1 MNIFHSSGSLQT
13 QAIHLHLGFV
23 NSQPIPNSQF
33 ADHLAERR
41 RQLARRIA
49 EAIEPRAQDFNRQT
63 AAWLIRSYPVLAI
76 QAPVMTTQEGKIE
89 YPGDPMCLYSALSVA
104 VDQAVKAKRA
114 ALGEG
119 DPYNDLCP
127 QWGDLPTQEYRLSV
141 SDSGVRDGST
151 ELAEV
156 YSDPLLNTDQTI
168 FAPGIWNAQ
177 VKQYFVEHV
186 LKVIEPRV
194 VLIST
199 VSPGHRY
206 AIDIARTI
214 RQHLPDTLIVL
225 GGPHVDE
232 TLRYEDETQQLEL
245 AHSGTLQAI
254 ADGRVEPV
262 FDFLIGGDGYYAL
275 DLLMKAISI
284 AMEMDGK
291 TARVPDI
298 VNVLDALAPR
308 VGRAPGQAVIAAI
321 DGAHVHAY
329 PLRGR
334 QIDLGELPSPYRAFA
349 MRARFPIF
357 QAADGSVQRTAH
369 IMATTACPYHCCY
382 CSEANIVVGQIE
394 KFVRDP
400 IQAALD
406 RVCEYVRYGAEA
418 MFFDD
423 SIFWAGNTR
432 QMAEFC
438 NTLTAFKVD
447 AATRRPEYHPWL
459 KDASDWKRLIK
470 LQWGAQLTVEF
481 LTSLQ
486 SRDKALELLRSMRAA
501 GCTYIYLGIESL
513 APSIMTQ
520 VHKNLPRQAGPAWAD
535 KVRAALE
542 LVKKAGIRAG
552 ASVLFGLDG
561 ETRATI
567 DETVAGVAGLLT
579 DGLLGIASP
588 NILTYH
594 PATAITYEH
603 HMQDKLDYHSLGAD
617 ITPPYSYFEE
627 AFPQVVSKELSEDD
641 IWYIY
646 RQTRLYWSREVQLD
660 PYAVHADSV
669 RDVWGDV
676 KSERPDASGAD
687 ASGADASDEWQLP
700 LVIDLKHAAPI
711 SEPCVSLFQ
720 LQMP

>member
-1 MNIFHSSGSLQT
+1 LQLAKANRVNIFHSSGSLPT
-13 QAIHLHLGFV
+13 QAIHLHLDFLYSQLTPNPQFV
-23 NSQPIPNSQF
+23 
-33 ADHLAERR
+33 DHLAERR

-49 EAIEPRAQDFNRQT
+49 EAIEPRVQDFDRQT

-104 VDQAVKAKRA
+104 VDQAVKAKQA

-127 QWGDLPTQEYRLSV
+127 QWGDLPSQEYRCSV
-141 SDSGVRDGST
+141 CDSGIRD
-151 ELAEV
+151 
-156 YSDPLLNTDQTI
+156 YSDPTLNTDQTI
-168 FAPGIWNAQ
+168 FAPGVWNAE
-177 VKQYFVEHV
+177 VKQYFVDYV
-186 LKVIEPRV
+186 LRVLEPRV

-206 AIDIARTI
+206 AIDIARTV
-214 RQHLPDTLIVL
+214 RQYLPDTLIVL

-232 TLRYEDETQQLEL
+232 TMRYEYETQQLEL
-245 AHSGTLQAI
+245 AHSGTLPAI
-254 ADGRVEPV
+254 ADGRIEPV
-262 FDFLIGGDGYYAL
+262 FDFLISGDGYYAL

-308 VGRAPGQAVIAAI
+308 VGRVPGQAVIAAI

-334 QIDLGELPSPYRAFA
+334 QIDLGEMPSPYRAFA

-382 CSEANIVVGQIE
+382 CSEANTVVGQIQ
-394 KFVRDP
+394 KFTRDP
-400 IQAALD
+400 IKAALD
-406 RVCEYVRYGAEA
+406 RVCEYVSYGAEA

-432 QMAEFC
+432 QMVEFC
-438 NTLTAFKVD
+438 NALTDTKVD
-447 AATRRPEYHPWL
+447 AATRRPEYRAWL
-459 KDASDWKRLIK
+459 RQPSDWKRLIK

-481 LTSLQ
+481 LTSLL

-501 GCTYIYLGIESL
+501 GCTYIYFGIESL
-513 APSIMTQ
+513 APSIMTK
-520 VHKNLPRQAGPAWAD
+520 VHKNLNKEAWAD

-542 LVKKAGIRAG
+542 LVKEAGIRTG

-561 ETRATI
+561 ETRDTI
-567 DETVAGVAGLLT
+567 DETVVGVATLLT
-579 DGLLGIASP
+579 DGLLDIASP

-594 PATAITYEH
+594 PATPITSEH
-603 HMQDKLDYHSLGAD
+603 DMQGKLDYDSLGAD

-646 RQTRLYWSREVQLD
+646 RQTRLHWSREVQLD

-669 RDVWGDV
+669 RDVWGAV
-676 KSERPDASGAD
+676 KSKKPGA
-687 ASGADASDEWQLP
+687 GDEWQLAV
-700 LVIDLKHAAPI
+700 VIDLQHAMPI
-711 SEPCVSLFQ
+711 SELIPIANAIV
-720 LQMP
+720 